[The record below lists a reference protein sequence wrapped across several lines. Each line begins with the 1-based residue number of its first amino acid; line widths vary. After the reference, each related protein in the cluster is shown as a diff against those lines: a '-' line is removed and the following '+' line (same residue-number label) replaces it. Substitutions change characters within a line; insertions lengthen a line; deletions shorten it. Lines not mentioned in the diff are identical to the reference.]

1 MEAMKRSSKTFC
13 DTVTSIT
20 SFRGNVSRLHL
31 QANRWPRRNGIPRLY
46 PAYYIHKVGM
56 CRKKVQS
63 DRQFGNVDYTQLTET
78 DNGFFDSQF
87 VSPPVKIPWK
97 AITLA
102 ALLFV
107 GGTIMLIMGSL
118 IVSGHIDSKYSDR
131 MWPMIILGALMF
143 IPGAYHMR
151 VAILAYQ
158 KVPGYSFD
166 DIPEFD

>member
-1 MEAMKRSSKTFC
+1 MRILLHHRRSKINDRSLEIY
-13 DTVTSIT
+13 VHW
-20 SFRGNVSRLHL
+20 R
-31 QANRWPRRNGIPRLY
+31 PRLENNN
-46 PAYYIHKVGM
+46 AWLDITDYIHKVSM
-56 CRKKVQS
+56 SRRKIGS
-63 DRQFGNVDYTQLTET
+63 GERQFNNVDYTQLTET
-78 DNGFFDSQF
+78 DNGFIDSQF
-87 VSPPVKIPWK
+87 VNPPVKIPWK

-118 IVSGHIDSKYSDR
+118 IISGHIDSKYSDR
-131 MWPMIILGALMF
+131 MWPVIILGALMF

>member
-1 MEAMKRSSKTFC
+1 MW
-13 DTVTSIT
+13 TSWCST
-20 SFRGNVSRLHL
+20 D
-31 QANRWPRRNGIPRLY
+31 
-46 PAYYIHKVGM
+46 YIHKVSM
-56 CRKKVQS
+56 SRRKLGDK
-63 DRQFGNVDYTQLTET
+63 QFNNVDYTQLTET
-78 DNGFFDSQF
+78 DNGFVDSQF
-87 VSPPVKIPWK
+87 VNPSVKIPWK

-131 MWPMIILGALMF
+131 MWPLIILGILMF